1 MINDNETQKLS
12 GTVDS
17 IVFRSEESGF
27 AVIKVNSDNELI
39 TFIGDFGNIEVGEE
53 LTCSGRYED
62 NSRFG
67 RQFRAE
73 HIERSLPT
81 SSSAIQRYLSGG
93 IVKGISAVL
102 AKKIVEKFG
111 EQTLEIIE
119 NEPDRLA
126 EVDGI
131 SHKKAAGIYE
141 EFRKTFAVRSLMTL
155 INSYELPASVS
166 IRSWK
171 LWGEGAEEL
180 ISGNPYVLCREG
192 VDVSFT
198 RADSIAKKLEIPESS
213 KERIAAG
220 LTWIL
225 RELANEGHTAVPLET
240 LREKA
245 LTLLGT
251 DTETWQAVLD
261 SELEEDNLHS
271 YNGMI
276 MLHDH
281 YKAED
286 YIARRLSIMSEIS
299 YDSRMDYSD
308 VIDIAEEENGIEY
321 EQTQRKAINL
331 ALSKGFLVLTG
342 GPGTGKTTT
351 LNAILSLFEQQAMN
365 VMLAAPTGRAAKR
378 LSDLTGHEA
387 KTIHRLLEVR
397 VSDGERMSFQHN
409 ETDQLDCDVL
419 IIDEMSMVDSCL
431 FEAVLRAIRVNCKL
445 VLVGD
450 SDQLPSV
457 GAGNVLRDIIDSGV
471 MPVVTLTEI
480 FRQSQKSAIVTNA
493 HKIVRGEYPD
503 VTDRG
508 SDFFFMQRQTYPE
521 LQKLVID
528 LCRDRLP
535 KAYGY
540 DPFGSIQVLSPTRQ
554 GPTGTVELNRL
565 LQAELNPPAPG
576 KSEVKTPMFIFRK
589 GDKVMQ
595 TKNDYDI
602 LWKKV
607 NDDDDIEEGAG
618 IFNGD
623 IGVITAANK
632 LLRTLTI
639 DFDGRIAT
647 YSAEMLDKLELAYAV
662 TVHKS
667 QGSEFDAVI
676 LTLFGGYDKLYYR
689 NLLYT
694 AVTRARKLL
703 VIIGTRKRLYTMI
716 DNNCKTERYTSLK
729 DMILEI
735 RSGSDLIETDLF

>member
-27 AVIKVNSDNELI
+27 AVIKVISDNELI

-261 SELEEDNLHS
+261 SEL
-271 YNGMI
+271 
-276 MLHDH
+276 
-281 YKAED
+281 
-286 YIARRLSIMSEIS
+286 
-299 YDSRMDYSD
+299 
-308 VIDIAEEENGIEY
+308 
-321 EQTQRKAINL
+321 
-331 ALSKGFLVLTG
+331 
-342 GPGTGKTTT
+342 
-351 LNAILSLFEQQAMN
+351 
-365 VMLAAPTGRAAKR
+365 
-378 LSDLTGHEA
+378 
-387 KTIHRLLEVR
+387 
-397 VSDGERMSFQHN
+397 
-409 ETDQLDCDVL
+409 
-419 IIDEMSMVDSCL
+419 
-431 FEAVLRAIRVNCKL
+431 
-445 VLVGD
+445 
-450 SDQLPSV
+450 
-457 GAGNVLRDIIDSGV
+457 
-471 MPVVTLTEI
+471 
-480 FRQSQKSAIVTNA
+480 
-493 HKIVRGEYPD
+493 
-503 VTDRG
+503 
-508 SDFFFMQRQTYPE
+508 
-521 LQKLVID
+521 
-528 LCRDRLP
+528 
-535 KAYGY
+535 
-540 DPFGSIQVLSPTRQ
+540 
-554 GPTGTVELNRL
+554 
-565 LQAELNPPAPG
+565 
-576 KSEVKTPMFIFRK
+576 
-589 GDKVMQ
+589 
-595 TKNDYDI
+595 
-602 LWKKV
+602 
-607 NDDDDIEEGAG
+607 
-618 IFNGD
+618 
-623 IGVITAANK
+623 
-632 LLRTLTI
+632 
-639 DFDGRIAT
+639 
-647 YSAEMLDKLELAYAV
+647 
-662 TVHKS
+662 
-667 QGSEFDAVI
+667 
-676 LTLFGGYDKLYYR
+676 
-689 NLLYT
+689 
-694 AVTRARKLL
+694 
-703 VIIGTRKRLYTMI
+703 
-716 DNNCKTERYTSLK
+716 
-729 DMILEI
+729 
-735 RSGSDLIETDLF
+735 